1 MQCYIFELHETVLT
15 LHVSVLL
22 YSYGEEKLQVWEV
35 KKSMVKTILKVELLI
50 SCGIS
55 EVVK

>member
-1 MQCYIFELHETVLT
+1 MLT
-15 LHVSVLL
+15 LHVLVLL